1 MPRRSLQASIAA
13 LLLACGVLLSTA
25 IDHGTAEQ
33 QVPPARPA
41 ALDPSALFFSSGR
54 SRLLLQGTTVSKSHE
69 AGLLSLAASEFAN
82 YETQTDFRPG
92 VILVDNWA
100 STSQRLLYALAATD
114 SAQAVMKA
122 HSIEIRGVTSD
133 AETYAA
139 RLESLR
145 DHILADTLLNSD
157 VVVINSKASFEQLC
171 REAFSRLV
179 AGPVSFKQSSAEVR
193 SASFVTLDRV
203 TNFAHDCQHAKIVI
217 TGHTDASGDE
227 TWNRQ
232 LSLARAQA
240 VADHIAES
248 GIDPERLLVRGLGSS
263 EPIADNTT
271 AHGRGLNRRIE
282 FELR

>member
-1 MPRRSLQASIAA
+1 LQASIAS
-13 LLLACGVLLSTA
+13 LLFTCGVLLSTT

-33 QVPPARPA
+33 QAPPVRPA
-41 ALDPSALFFSSGR
+41 AMDSPAFYFSSGR

-69 AGLLSLAASEFAN
+69 AALLSLAANEFAD
-82 YETQTDFRPG
+82 YETQTNFKPG
-92 VILVDNWA
+92 VVLANNWA
-100 STSQRLLYALAATD
+100 STSHRLLYVLAATD
-114 SAQAVMKA
+114 SAQAVMGM

-139 RLESLR
+139 RLETLR
-145 DHILADTLLNSD
+145 DHLLAETLLSSD
-157 VVVINSKASFEQLC
+157 VVVINSKTSFEELC
-171 REAFSRLV
+171 KEAFSRLI

-203 TNFAHDCQHAKIVI
+203 TNFAYDCQHAKITI

-227 TWNRQ
+227 IWNRQ

-240 VADHIAES
+240 VADHIAQS